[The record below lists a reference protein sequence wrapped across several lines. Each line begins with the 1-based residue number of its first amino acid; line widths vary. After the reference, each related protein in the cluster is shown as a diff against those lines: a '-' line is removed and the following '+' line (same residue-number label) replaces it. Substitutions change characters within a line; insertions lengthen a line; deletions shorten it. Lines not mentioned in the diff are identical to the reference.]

1 MKYMIAWR
9 VPPESY
15 KAGVKRFLK
24 SGGTIPKGLKSL
36 GRWHAP
42 GSMIGWHLVEGTDA
56 ALAENAAKWADLL
69 ELTITPVIDDA
80 AAEAVGKKL
89 YGK

>member
-1 MKYMIAWR
+1 
-9 VPPESY
+9 
-15 KAGVKRFLK
+15 
-24 SGGTIPKGLKSL
+24 
-36 GRWHAP
+36 
-42 GSMIGWHLVEGTDA
+42 MIGWHLVEGTDA